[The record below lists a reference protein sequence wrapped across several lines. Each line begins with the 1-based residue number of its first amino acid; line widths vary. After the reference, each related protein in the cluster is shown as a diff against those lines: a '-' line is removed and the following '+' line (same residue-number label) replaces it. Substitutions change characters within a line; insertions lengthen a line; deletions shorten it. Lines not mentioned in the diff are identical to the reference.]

1 MKKLY
6 FSTFVEGLEK
16 PIEAMLHKEGGVAV
30 ERVLNGAA
38 LYRSVREPAPAV
50 YASDVSGA
58 LSDEA
63 DGQRQRRGSPPARHG
78 RLARP
83 FPL

>member
-38 LYRSVREPAPAV
+38 LIAV
-50 YASDVSGA
+50 CVS
-58 LSDEA
+58 LL
-63 DGQRQRRGSPPARHG
+63 RRICIRRCRCSFR
-78 RLARP
+78 
-83 FPL
+83 

>member
-30 ERVLNGAA
+30 ERRVSA
-38 LYRSVREPAPAV
+38 RTR
-50 YASDVSGA
+50 ASSSASSKG
-58 LSDEA
+58 
-63 DGQRQRRGSPPARHG
+63 
-78 RLARP
+78 LAI
-83 FPL
+83 

>member
-30 ERVLNGAA
+30 ERVVHPCL
-38 LYRSVREPAPAV
+38 SVGGVSQSAGCQRVES
-50 YASDVSGA
+50 AS
-58 LSDEA
+58 
-63 DGQRQRRGSPPARHG
+63 
-78 RLARP
+78 
-83 FPL
+83 

>member
-38 LYRSVREPAPAV
+38 L
-50 YASDVSGA
+50 
-58 LSDEA
+58 
-63 DGQRQRRGSPPARHG
+63 
-78 RLARP
+78 
-83 FPL
+83 

>member
-30 ERVLNGAA
+30 ERVLSGAA
-38 LYRSVREPAPAV
+38 LYRSVRACASLC
-50 YASDVSGA
+50 ASDVSGA
-58 LSDEA
+58 FSDEA
-63 DGQRQRRGSPPARHG
+63 DG
-78 RLARP
+78 
-83 FPL
+83 

>member
-30 ERVLNGAA
+30 ERVLSGAA
-38 LYRSVREPAPAV
+38 RIAV
-50 YASDVSGA
+50 SAS
-58 LSDEA
+58 L
-63 DGQRQRRGSPPARHG
+63 RFLMCIRRFRCFF
-78 RLARP
+78 R
-83 FPL
+83 